1 VPGGRTTKD
10 PTLVV
15 GGRLT
20 YPVERRVDPKRG
32 GVMLNIGGTE
42 ILVVMVLALLLL
54 GPKRLPE
61 VGEMLGRS
69 LRKFRQATRE
79 IREEVDIM
87 SDVDDEPRRKK

>member
-1 VPGGRTTKD
+1 
-10 PTLVV
+10 
-15 GGRLT
+15 
-20 YPVERRVDPKRG
+20 
-32 GVMLNIGGTE
+32 MLNIGGTE

>member
-1 VPGGRTTKD
+1 
-10 PTLVV
+10 
-15 GGRLT
+15 
-20 YPVERRVDPKRG
+20 
-32 GVMLNIGGTE
+32 MLNIGGTE

-79 IREEVDIM
+79 IREEIDIM
-87 SDVDDEPRRKK
+87 GDVDDDKRRRK

>member
-1 VPGGRTTKD
+1 
-10 PTLVV
+10 
-15 GGRLT
+15 
-20 YPVERRVDPKRG
+20 
-32 GVMLNIGGTE
+32 MLNIGGTE

-87 SDVDDEPRRKK
+87 GDVDEDQRRRK

>member
-1 VPGGRTTKD
+1 MWNV
-10 PTLVV
+10 
-15 GGRLT
+15 
-20 YPVERRVDPKRG
+20 
-32 GVMLNIGGTE
+32 GGTE

-79 IREEVDIM
+79 IREEIDIM
-87 SDVDDEPRRKK
+87 GDVDDDHKRPK